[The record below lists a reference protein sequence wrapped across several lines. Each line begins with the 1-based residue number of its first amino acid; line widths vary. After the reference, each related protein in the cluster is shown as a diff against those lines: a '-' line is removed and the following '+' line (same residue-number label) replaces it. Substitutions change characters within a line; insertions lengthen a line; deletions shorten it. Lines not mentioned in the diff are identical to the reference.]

1 MREVFGDG
9 RLVKVDGGFGI
20 EAVGL
25 SAPALLLPGSEGSPV
40 PDLTPQLGEVLSYT
54 GLLRSSGDNLE
65 TISIHFAEILK
76 PQTDTPISPMWAMV
90 SGNLGKAPELNP
102 NKDRIVASIAYDKV
116 GDATSWLRISA
127 YSYLGISN
135 IFATL
140 ESGAALIAYG
150 AIESYDY
157 KDKPRAQLAL
167 RGYQLLG
174 KSSAPKAPI
183 SLASARSVAD
193 TAPHAFD
200 EAA

>member
-25 SAPALLLPGSEGSPV
+25 SAPALLLPGTEGSAV
-40 PDLTPQLGEVLSYT
+40 PDLTPQVGDVLSYT
-54 GLLRSSGDNLE
+54 GLLRSAGDNLE
-65 TISIHFAEILK
+65 TVAIHFAEILES
-76 PQTDTPISPMWAMV
+76 QANTPVSPMWAMV

-102 NKDRIVASIAYDKV
+102 SKDRVVASIAYDKV

-140 ESGAALIAYG
+140 ESGTALIAYG

-167 RGYQLLG
+167 RGYQLLA
-174 KSSAPKAPI
+174 KNAAPKAPV
-183 SLASARSVAD
+183 SLASARSVEH

-200 EAA
+200 DAA

>member
-9 RLVKVDGGFGI
+9 RLVKVDSGFAI

-25 SAPALLLPGSEGSPV
+25 SAPALLLPASDGSAV
-40 PDLTPQLGEVLSYT
+40 PDLTPQVGEVLSYT
-54 GLLRSSGDNLE
+54 GLLRSTGDNLE
-65 TISIHFAEILK
+65 TIAIHFAEILK
-76 PQTDTPISPMWAMV
+76 PQAETPVSPMWAMV

-102 NKDRIVASIAYDKV
+102 GKDRVVGSIAYDKV

-135 IFATL
+135 IFSTL
-140 ESGAALIAYG
+140 ESGTALIAYG

-167 RGYQLLG
+167 RGYQLLSKTSG
-174 KSSAPKAPI
+174 PKAPI
-183 SLASARSVAD
+183 SLASARSAAD
-193 TAPHAFD
+193 TAAHAFD
-200 EAA
+200 DAA

>member
-9 RLVKVDGGFGI
+9 RLVMAERGFAI

-25 SAPALLLPGSEGSPV
+25 GAPALLLDAADGSPV
-40 PDLTPQLGEVLSYT
+40 PDLAPQLGKVLSYT
-54 GLLRSSGDNLE
+54 GLLRSTGDNLE
-65 TISIHFAEILK
+65 YVAFHFAEILE
-76 PQTDTPISPMWAMV
+76 PQIETPVSPMWAMV

-102 NKDRIVASIAYDKV
+102 SKDRIVASIAYDKI
-116 GDATSWLRISA
+116 GDAASWLRISA

-135 IFATL
+135 IFANL
-140 ESGAALIAYG
+140 ESGSALIAYG

-167 RGYQLLG
+167 RGYQLLKAG
-174 KSSAPKAPI
+174 SGPKAPL
-183 SLASARSVAD
+183 SLASARSSAD

>member
-25 SAPALLLPGSEGSPV
+25 NTPALLLPSAAGAPV
-40 PDLTPQLGEVLSYT
+40 PDLTAEIGSVLSYT

-65 TISIHFAEILK
+65 TISIHFAEILQ
-76 PQTDTPISPMWAMV
+76 PQAETPVSPMWAVV

-102 NKDRIVASIAYDKV
+102 NKDRVVASIAYDKV
-116 GDATSWLRISA
+116 SDATSWLRISA
-127 YSYLGISN
+127 YRYFGISDL
-135 IFATL
+135 FSAQ
-140 ESGAALIAYG
+140 ESGTAIVAFGAL
-150 AIESYDY
+150 ESYDY

-167 RGYQLLG
+167 RGFQLLS

-183 SLASARSVAD
+183 SLASSRSAAD
-193 TAPHAFD
+193 IAPHAFD